1 MGLNL
6 KDLVV
11 REKTT
16 LEAFSTKVIAIDA
29 YNAIYQ
35 FLASIRGP
43 DGLQLTD
50 SEGRIT
56 SHLSGLLYRNVNFL
70 SLGIKPVYVFD
81 GKPPSLKTAEIERRK
96 QTKKDAT
103 VKYEKAIAEG
113 NMEDARKFA
122 QQTTS
127 MKDGMVKE
135 SKKFLTYFGIPY
147 IDAPSEGEATA
158 AHLTNTGQ
166 AYASASQDYDSILC
180 GAKRLVRN
188 FTSSGRRKIPNRNTY
203 IDVLPEI
210 IETQKVWQL
219 DYFFFVDSVF
229 NFPTNHACAI
239 CEEIIRREVKIKWYA
254 NVNPVGISD
263 EMASLMARSGCIG
276 ADVGI
281 DVASAEMLQRMGKG
295 FTQTDIA
302 KASACYRKAGIATSF
317 QLLLGGPGETRDTII
332 EGFKFLEGIPQ
343 PDNIL
348 TVFGIRIYPN
358 TPLFEVARPEDI
370 VFMGEKGDYL
380 SPTFHLPHDFTQND
394 FQMVEDWCKQYP
406 HWSTPLNPW
415 QYFNVMRATRAPK
428 FGKFKIKQ

>member
-16 LEAFSTKVIAIDA
+16 LEAFSTKIIAIDA

-43 DGLQLTD
+43 DGLQLSD

-96 QTKKDAT
+96 QIKKDAT

-113 NMEDARKFA
+113 NMEDARKYA

-135 SKKFLTYFGIPY
+135 SKQFLTYFGIPF

-166 AYASASQDYDSILC
+166 AYASASQDFDSVLC

-188 FTSSGRRKIPNRNTY
+188 FTNSGRRKIPNRNTY
-203 IDVLPEI
+203 IDVVPEI
-210 IETQKVWQL
+210 IETQKTL
-219 DYFFFVDSVF
+219 DALGL
-229 NFPTNHACAI
+229 TH
-239 CEEIIRREVKIKWYA
+239 EELI
-254 NVNPVGISD
+254 
-263 EMASLMARSGCIG
+263 
-276 ADVGI
+276 DVGI
-281 DVASAEMLQRMGKG
+281 LIGTDFNPNGFDRIGPKTALKMIKLHSRLEDIPQIQEQLQEIE
-295 FTQTDIA
+295 FEQI
-302 KASACYRKAGIATSF
+302 RKI
-317 QLLLGGPGETRDTII
+317 
-332 EGFKFLEGIPQ
+332 FLEPKVTEVDEITFNEVDYEGITNYLVKERSFSE
-343 PDNIL
+343 D
-348 TVFGIRIYPN
+348 RIQATLN
-358 TPLFEVARPEDI
+358 RLKKAL
-370 VFMGEKGDYL
+370 EKK
-380 SPTFHLPHDFTQND
+380 SQNLD
-394 FQMVEDWCKQYP
+394 KWF
-406 HWSTPLNPW
+406 
-415 QYFNVMRATRAPK
+415 
-428 FGKFKIKQ
+428 

>member
-6 KDLVV
+6 KDLVI

-16 LEAFSTKVIAIDA
+16 LEAFSNKIIAIDA

-96 QTKKDAT
+96 QIKKDAT
-103 VKYEKAIAEG
+103 VKYEKAISEG
-113 NMEDARKFA
+113 NLEDARKYA

-135 SKKFLTYFGIPY
+135 SKEFLTYFGIPF
-147 IDAPSEGEATA
+147 IEAPSEGEATA

-203 IDVLPEI
+203 IDIVPEI
-210 IETQKVWQL
+210 IETKKTLESIKMSREELIDIGILIGTDFNPNGFERIGPKTALKLIKQHKRLEDIPQIQEQL
-219 DYFFFVDSVF
+219 
-229 NFPTNHACAI
+229 N
-239 CEEIIRREVKIKWYA
+239 EIKFEQIRQIFLNPEVA
-254 NVNPVGISD
+254 NVD
-263 EMASLMARSGCIG
+263 EI
-276 ADVGI
+276 
-281 DVASAEMLQRMGKG
+281 
-295 FTQTDIA
+295 
-302 KASACYRKAGIATSF
+302 
-317 QLLLGGPGETRDTII
+317 
-332 EGFKFLEGIPQ
+332 KFNEVDYEGIVNYLVKERSFSE
-343 PDNIL
+343 D
-348 TVFGIRIYPN
+348 RIQSTLN
-358 TPLFEVARPEDI
+358 RLKKAL
-370 VFMGEKGDYL
+370 EKK
-380 SPTFHLPHDFTQND
+380 SQNLD
-394 FQMVEDWCKQYP
+394 QWF
-406 HWSTPLNPW
+406 
-415 QYFNVMRATRAPK
+415 
-428 FGKFKIKQ
+428 

>member
-6 KDLVV
+6 KDLVI

-16 LEAFSTKVIAIDA
+16 LEAFSNKIIAIDA

-96 QTKKDAT
+96 QIKKDAT
-103 VKYEKAIAEG
+103 VKYEKAISEG
-113 NMEDARKFA
+113 NLEDARKYA

-135 SKKFLTYFGIPY
+135 SKEFLTYFGIPF
-147 IDAPSEGEATA
+147 IEAPSEGEATA

-203 IDVLPEI
+203 IDIVPEI
-210 IETQKVWQL
+210 IETKKTLESIKMSREELIDIGILIGTDFNPNGFERIGPKTALKLIKQHKRLEDIPQIQEQL
-219 DYFFFVDSVF
+219 
-229 NFPTNHACAI
+229 N
-239 CEEIIRREVKIKWYA
+239 EIEFEQIRKIFLNPEVA
-254 NVNPVGISD
+254 NVD
-263 EMASLMARSGCIG
+263 EI
-276 ADVGI
+276 
-281 DVASAEMLQRMGKG
+281 
-295 FTQTDIA
+295 
-302 KASACYRKAGIATSF
+302 
-317 QLLLGGPGETRDTII
+317 
-332 EGFKFLEGIPQ
+332 KFNEVDYEGIVNYLVKESSFSE
-343 PDNIL
+343 D
-348 TVFGIRIYPN
+348 RIQSTLN
-358 TPLFEVARPEDI
+358 RLKKAL
-370 VFMGEKGDYL
+370 EKK
-380 SPTFHLPHDFTQND
+380 SQNLD
-394 FQMVEDWCKQYP
+394 QWF
-406 HWSTPLNPW
+406 
-415 QYFNVMRATRAPK
+415 
-428 FGKFKIKQ
+428 